1 MFDVRF
7 WGVRGSV
14 ATAGVDRAGVGGN
27 TSCVELMCGS
37 QRLILDAGT
46 GLRQLGAD
54 IMQKPLPTDRDMTLL
69 LSHYHWDHIQ
79 GLPFFTPAYS
89 EKFNLRVI
97 GPQPTEHPNL
107 SVRDLLAHQMNGPY
121 FPVGME
127 VMRAQMEF
135 GAVLPGESL
144 RLAGVRIRTC
154 AARHPNTCL
163 AYRVEYNGRT
173 VVYATDTEHNP
184 DNPEPDANLAALAR
198 DADILIYDAQY
209 TEDEY
214 ALKRGWGHST
224 PDAATLLA
232 QHAGVKQLIL
242 FHHDPSHTDWTVAS
256 MEAAARL
263 KFKETLAA
271 REGQVLRL
279 GPVAANAA

>member
-27 TSCVELMCGS
+27 TSCVELLCGT

-46 GLRQLGAD
+46 GLRQLGAGL
-54 IMQKPLPTDRDMTLL
+54 MQSQQATDRSATLL

-79 GLPFFTPAYS
+79 GLPFFAPAYS
-89 EKFNLRVI
+89 DKFNLKVI
-97 GPQPTEHPNL
+97 GPQPTEQPKA

-121 FPVGME
+121 FPVGMDA
-127 VMRAQMEF
+127 MRAQMEF
-135 GAVLPGESL
+135 GALVPGESM
-144 RLAGVRIRTC
+144 RIGDVAIRTC
-154 AARHPNTCL
+154 AARHPNTCI
-163 AYRVEYNGRT
+163 AYRVEYNGHT

-198 DADILIYDAQY
+198 DADVLIYDAQY

-214 ALKRGWGHST
+214 ATKRGWGHST

-232 QHAGVKQLIL
+232 QHAGVKQLEL

-256 MEAAARL
+256 MEASARL
-263 KFKETLAA
+263 QFKETLAA
-271 REGQVLRL
+271 REGQVIQL
-279 GPVAANAA
+279 GAKVAKAA